1 MYESTLHTAP
11 TAGALAALSAA
22 CAVALVVAGTAATA
36 ASAAALS
43 AVAVCASV
51 TAARRRPDPPLLPSA
66 LLPSALSPSA
76 LLPGAPG
83 RAARDERG
91 EGVISAAIAVLIIAS
106 LGALMWVGFKT
117 LWENAE
123 ETTNSEIAKIGK

>member
-1 MYESTLHTAP
+1 MYDSLMYTAP
-11 TAGALAALSAA
+11 IAAALSAA
-22 CAVALVVAGTAATA
+22 CAAALAAAGTARKG
-36 ASAAALS
+36 AL
-43 AVAVCASV
+43 
-51 TAARRRPDPPLLPSA
+51 R
-66 LLPSALSPSA
+66 
-76 LLPGAPG
+76 G
-83 RAARDERG
+83 RHNERG

>member
-1 MYESTLHTAP
+1 MYDSLMYTAP
-11 TAGALAALSAA
+11 IAAAASTACAAALAA
-22 CAVALVVAGTAATA
+22 
-36 ASAAALS
+36 
-43 AVAVCASV
+43 
-51 TAARRRPDPPLLPSA
+51 
-66 LLPSALSPSA
+66 
-76 LLPGAPG
+76 
-83 RAARDERG
+83 RAARKDAGHSKPRRNERG